1 MSYIVTISA
10 CIHCTYVIQQ
20 SSYSHQDAEPRL
32 TPSFATILSFQTG
45 LHSALHFMLPEILQH
60 RRAFLGDNSTVT
72 IAAKDLQTAGKH
84 VCLVPNEHH
93 VLLVTGFL

>member
-45 LHSALHFMLPEILQH
+45 PPQRSSLHAPRDSSASASFSGRQQH
-60 RRAFLGDNSTVT
+60 CYNRREGFTDSWKT
-72 IAAKDLQTAGKH
+72 
-84 VCLVPNEHH
+84 CLSCPQ
-93 VLLVTGFL
+93 